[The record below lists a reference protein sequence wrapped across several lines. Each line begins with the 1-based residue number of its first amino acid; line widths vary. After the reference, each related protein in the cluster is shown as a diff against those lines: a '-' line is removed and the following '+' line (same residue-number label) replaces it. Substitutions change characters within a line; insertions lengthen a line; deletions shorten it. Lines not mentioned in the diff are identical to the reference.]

1 MKELS
6 IRNGFPASQALY
18 PAAAAANLMYWI
30 YWKNIKLGLWKAK
43 MACCDDPTELPK
55 MDRRELIRL
64 QEQYGDLVRDLV
76 TEDPEKVILKLLNN
90 SSAYLT
96 ELAALRAHHASVR
109 LKAIE
114 LLEKSSQSVLEQ
126 IVIKEPGSE
135 FGLAAKIR
143 LERLEPR

>member
-1 MKELS
+1 
-6 IRNGFPASQALY
+6 
-18 PAAAAANLMYWI
+18 
-30 YWKNIKLGLWKAK
+30 

-64 QEQYGDLVRDLV
+64 QEQYGILVRDLF
-76 TEDPEKVILKLLNN
+76 TEDPEKVILKLLNH

-114 LLEKSSQSVLEQ
+114 SLTKSSQAILQQ
-126 IVIKEPGSE
+126 ILDKEPDSVFGS
-135 FGLAAKIR
+135 AAKAS
-143 LERLEPR
+143 LDALQQ